1 MLSEVEAGAI
11 LLQVRAKPFLP
22 SDPHRSLAATFA
34 AIPTRMLRSMTG
46 FGRAE
51 GVVKDRKVTV
61 EVRSLNSK
69 QLDLLVKLPGVYRE
83 KEAEVR
89 QLAGE
94 LMVRGKAEVIVHHEQ
109 GSDTRRTTFDRELVQ
124 AYYTELREIAEA
136 VAPGTDTDLLAQVL
150 RMPDVMTTRT
160 EVLEGAEWEA
170 LLALVRQALA
180 AYDGFRLN
188 EGARLLDEL
197 VGRVKRI
204 EELLL
209 EAEGMDTDR
218 SDRTRERLRA
228 KLADLQVNI
237 DQDRFEQELVY
248 YLEKLDI
255 TEEKVRLRAHCTY
268 FQETMA
274 SDEQQGRK
282 LNFIAQEMGRE
293 INTLGSKANDA
304 AIQRV
309 VVLMKD
315 ELEKVKEQVLN
326 VL

>member
-1 MLSEVEAGAI
+1 
-11 LLQVRAKPFLP
+11 
-22 SDPHRSLAATFA
+22 
-34 AIPTRMLRSMTG
+34 MTG

-69 QLDLLVKLPGVYRE
+69 QLDLLVKLPGVFRE
-83 KEAEVR
+83 KEAELR

-94 LMVRGKAEVIVHHEQ
+94 LVMRGKAELIMGQDQ
-109 GSDTRRTTFDRELVQ
+109 GSDIHRTTFDRDLVKT
-124 AYYTELREIAEA
+124 YYDELRAIRDE
-136 VAPGTDTDLLAQVL
+136 VAPDDRTDLLAQVL

-160 EVLEGAEWEA
+160 EVLEDSEWET
-170 LLALVRQALA
+170 LLALVRQALVS
-180 AYDGFRLN
+180 YDGFRLN
-188 EGARLLDEL
+188 EGARLLHEL
-197 VGRVKRI
+197 VARVQRI
-204 EELLL
+204 EALLI
-209 EAEGMDTDR
+209 EAEAMDLART
-218 SDRTRERLRA
+218 DRTRDRLRA
-228 KLADLQVNI
+228 KLADLQVNV

-274 SDEQQGRK
+274 GDDQQGRK

>member
-1 MLSEVEAGAI
+1 
-11 LLQVRAKPFLP
+11 
-22 SDPHRSLAATFA
+22 
-34 AIPTRMLRSMTG
+34 MTG

-69 QLDLLVKLPGVYRE
+69 QLDLLVKLPGAYRE

-89 QLAGE
+89 QQAGE
-94 LMVRGKAEVIVHHEQ
+94 LVVRGKAEVIVHHEQ
-109 GSDTRRTTFDRELVQ
+109 GSDTRRTTFDRELIQ
-124 AYYTELREIAEA
+124 AYYTELRSIAHS
-136 VAPGTDTDLLAQVL
+136 VAPDHNTDLLSQVL

-160 EVLEGAEWEA
+160 EVLEESEWEA
-170 LLALVRQALA
+170 LIALVRQALGS
-180 AYDGFRLN
+180 YDGFRLN

-197 VGRVKRI
+197 AGRVKRI
-204 EELLL
+204 EQLLI
-209 EAEGMDTDR
+209 EAETQDAVRT
-218 SDRTRERLRA
+218 DRTRERLRA
-228 KLADLQVNI
+228 KLADLQLNV

-274 SDEQQGRK
+274 GDDQQGRK